1 MEAEAIAAI
10 TQKSVEIF
18 LWENIICR
26 FDIPQRV
33 IIDNGPQL
41 KDDKISQ
48 FCSNLHITMNPSSVC
63 HPQTNGQVESANKNI
78 LNSLKKRLDDAK
90 GLWVEELP
98 STLWAIR
105 TTAHS
110 GTRDT
115 PFNPAFGTDAVI
127 PVEISINTL
136 RISHYGSPQNED
148 NLRANLDLLEEIRED
163 ARIKAAA
170 RQRSVVQHF
179 NKKVKARL
187 FEEGDLVLRN
197 TKASRPVGEQRK
209 LSPTWE
215 GPYLVFF
222 VIGKGA
228 YKLQTIKGKEIPN
241 TWNAQH
247 LKKYYC

>member
-1 MEAEAIAAI
+1 
-10 TQKSVEIF
+10 
-18 LWENIICR
+18 
-26 FDIPQRV
+26 
-33 IIDNGPQL
+33 
-41 KDDKISQ
+41 
-48 FCSNLHITMNPSSVC
+48 MNPSSVG

-98 STLWAIR
+98 STQWAIR
-105 TTAHS
+105 TTVHS

-115 PFNPAFGTDAVI
+115 PFNLAFGTDAVI
-127 PVEISINTL
+127 PVKIDINTL

-163 ARIKAAA
+163 VGIKAAA
-170 RQRSVVQHF
+170 RQRSVAQHF
-179 NKKVKARL
+179 NKQVKARL

-197 TKASRPVGEQRK
+197 AKVSRPVAEQRK

-215 GPYLVFF
+215 GPYLVSS

-228 YKLQTIKGKEIPN
+228 YKLQTIEGEEIPN